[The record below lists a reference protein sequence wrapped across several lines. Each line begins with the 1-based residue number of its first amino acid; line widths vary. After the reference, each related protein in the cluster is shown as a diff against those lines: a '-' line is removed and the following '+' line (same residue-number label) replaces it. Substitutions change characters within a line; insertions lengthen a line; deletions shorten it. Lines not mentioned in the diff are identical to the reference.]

1 MNKKNEIIILGGG
14 QASAYAAKEIR
25 SIDKESKIT
34 LITEEKNLPYERP
47 PLSKECLLGNRSYS
61 QCLFFDKDFYQNENI
76 QIIQN
81 EKIIKTQLHE
91 KKLYSNSNSYSFDQ
105 LLISTGSI
113 NRKLIL
119 KSDSSEILK
128 EILYLRNVNDCEK
141 IKNRLIQAKKILI
154 IGGGFIGLEIA

>member
-14 QASAYAAKEIR
+14 QTSAYAAKEIR

-34 LITEEKNLPYERP
+34 LISEEANLPYERP
-47 PLSKECLLGNRSYS
+47 PLSKECLLGKRSYN

-91 KKLYSNSNSYSFDQ
+91 KKLYSNSNSYSFDK

-119 KSDSSEILK
+119 KSDSPEILK
-128 EILYLRNVNDCEK
+128 EILY
-141 IKNRLIQAKKILI
+141 
-154 IGGGFIGLEIA
+154 